1 MDHLLAPG
9 CVWFAPVNRLLALSY
24 EHNIQA
30 LADPRFVSKANSKEK
45 KKEKKKKKKK
55 KKINKIMEH
64 LLTIRRI
71 FCFGYWNRVD
81 NI

>member
-45 KKEKKKKKKK
+45 KKRKEKKKNKEKRKRKREKRKKKTEGI
-55 KKINKIMEH
+55 KIE
-64 LLTIRRI
+64 
-71 FCFGYWNRVD
+71 
-81 NI
+81 